1 MTSEYTQAVLRRAN
15 QLQRLEAAAAAMPR
29 GNDVLVRAGWAAALA
44 TLMMMI
50 PSISAAQMIL

>member
-1 MTSEYTQAVLRRAN
+1 MDDN
-15 QLQRLEAAAAAMPR
+15 QLMARLAQGDP
-29 GNDVLVRAGWAAALA
+29 AALA